1 MDLGLKDNVA
11 IVTGASRGI
20 GKGIALSLAR
30 EGCHVAICARGAED
44 LEAAADEI
52 REHDVEVLA
61 LPMDVTEPAE
71 AKRLVKETVDQL
83 GGVNLYVGNVG
94 GNRRGSF
101 AELSDE
107 DWRHIIDLNLMSHV
121 RVSRAA
127 VPHMKEAG
135 GGSIVYISSIF
146 GRELGGAGLSLYNT
160 TKSAL
165 ISLSKVMAQ
174 ELTPEGIRVNTV
186 APGSIRFE
194 GGSWD
199 RRVKERPDEME
210 QFIEENLP
218 IGRFGRVEEVGD
230 TVAFLCSERAS
241 LITGACINVDGG
253 QSHSLI

>member
-127 VPHMKEAG
+127 VPHMREAG